1 VRPLVAD
8 SGIIVNTMIA
18 AAAAAAA
25 ADADDDNDDDGV
37 FDSSVWLRLMRRGSL
52 PRQRRRSR

>member
-1 VRPLVAD
+1 MRPLVAD

-25 ADADDDNDDDGV
+25 DADADVDNDDDGV
-37 FDSSVWLRLMRRGSL
+37 FDSSV
-52 PRQRRRSR
+52 

>member
-1 VRPLVAD
+1 MRPLVAD

-37 FDSSVWLRLMRRGSL
+37 FDSSV
-52 PRQRRRSR
+52 